1 MLFNQ
6 KLPSQFFLFL
16 LCFFFKIQAKINSQI
31 FAKQKKLQALRYQAF
46 TYNLAR

>member
-31 FAKQKKLQALRYQAF
+31 FAKQKKQALRYQAF